1 MHDGPPSP
9 CNGVDGLGRPQEAGR
24 AMAAGTSEGQ
34 YRGLGVFSV
43 ALGAAPLIDAS
54 TLARIAGLQPRPA
67 VLGLLR
73 AVGVRELVVGTG
85 LLARRTPAWLWARV
99 AQDAMDVPL
108 AAVTT
113 ARKQGEDRARMARV
127 TAFLVAVT
135 VIDVVAAVR
144 ASRARRSGTDR
155 SADDRG
161 GADRR
166 EQPMVFKAAVTIRRD
181 EAEIRSRLPE
191 ADPPLSTDDVT
202 VTFAPAPGA
211 RGTEVRAVLEKS
223 TGPVGKVVGAVTGTD
238 PERRLTD
245 AMRRFKQV
253 LETGEV
259 VRSEG
264 SPEGPSAP
272 RARKQRT
279 AEPLG
284 REA

>member
-1 MHDGPPSP
+1 MASTASKASH
-9 CNGVDGLGRPQEAGR
+9 VGLGI
-24 AMAAGTSEGQ
+24 
-34 YRGLGVFSV
+34 FSY
-43 ALGAAPLIDAS
+43 ALGAAPL
-54 TLARIAGLQPRPA
+54 LAPERVARAAGLHPRPG
-67 VLGLLR
+67 VLTLLR

-85 LLARRTPAWLWARV
+85 LLTRRTPAWLWARV

-108 AAVTT
+108 ASATT
-113 ARKQGEDRARMARV
+113 AMKDGEERARTARV

-135 VIDVVAAVR
+135 AVDVAAAMR
-144 ASRARRSGTDR
+144 ATRSRARPETE
-155 SADDRG
+155 
-161 GADRR
+161 RR
-166 EQPMVFKAAVTIRRD
+166 EGPTVFKAAVTIRKD

-191 ADPPLSTDDVT
+191 ADPPLSTDEVT

-211 RGTEVRAVLEKS
+211 RGTEVRAVLEKGS
-223 TGPVGKVVGAVTGTD
+223 GGPLSRVAGAVTGTD

-245 AMRRFKQV
+245 AMRRFKQL

-272 RARKQRT
+272 RARKQRA
-279 AEPLG
+279 AEPIG